1 MKRNDIVFILVILAL
16 FVPFFISAQLYEI
29 YNTINREHG
38 LVMSFLKF
46 AILAT
51 LGESL
56 GLRIRKGI
64 YDYKGFGLLPRAI
77 VWGFLGIA
85 IKVSFLVFQTGA
97 VNLLSYL
104 GVTLGD
110 SFGDKLL
117 QAFTASALMNLIFAP
132 VMMSLHKITD
142 THIVETGGS
151 VIGLFSKIDVAEIL
165 HKVDWRTMWGFV
177 FKKTIPLFWI
187 PAHTITFLLPASFQV
202 LFAAVLGI
210 VLGVI
215 LAFAAN
221 KAK

>member
-16 FVPFFISAQLYEI
+16 FVPFFISDQLYEI

-64 YDYKGFGLLPRAI
+64 YDYKGFGLLPRAV

-97 VNLLSYL
+97 VNLISYF

-110 SFGDKLL
+110 SFSDKLL

-132 VMMSLHKITD
+132 VMMTLHKITD

-151 VIGLFSKIDVAEIL
+151 VLGLFSKIDVAVIL
-165 HKVDWRTMWGFV
+165 QKVDWRTMWGFV

>member
-1 MKRNDIVFILVILAL
+1 MKRHDFLFVLLILAL
-16 FVPFFISAQLYEI
+16 FVPFFLSQSLYDS
-29 YNTINREHG
+29 YCQFNQEHG

-46 AILAT
+46 AVLAT

-56 GLRIRKGI
+56 GLRIRKGV

-77 VWGFLGIA
+77 VWGFLGIT
-85 IKVSFLVFQTGA
+85 IKVSFLLFQPGA
-97 VNLLSYL
+97 VNFL
-104 GVTLGD
+104 GYIGVAAGD
-110 SFGDKLL
+110 SFGFKLL
-117 QAFTASALMNLIFAP
+117 QAFTASALMNFIFAP

-142 THIVETGGS
+142 THIIETGGT
-151 VIGLFSKIDVAEIL
+151 VRGLFSKVDVAVIL
-165 HKVDWRTMWGFV
+165 QKVDWRTMWGFV
-177 FKKTIPLFWI
+177 FKYTIPLFWI

-202 LFAAVLGI
+202 LFAAILGI

>member
-1 MKRNDIVFILVILAL
+1 MKRHDFLFVLLVLAL
-16 FVPFFISAQLYEI
+16 FAPFFISQSLYEL
-29 YNTINREHG
+29 YCKFNLEHG
-38 LVMSFLKF
+38 LAMSFIKF

-77 VWGFLGIA
+77 VWGFLGIT
-85 IKVSFLVFQTGA
+85 IKVSFLLFQPGA
-97 VNLLSYL
+97 VNLLGYL
-104 GVTLGD
+104 GAAVGD
-110 SFGDKLL
+110 SFGLKLL
-117 QAFTASALMNLIFAP
+117 QAFTASSLMNLIFAP

-142 THIVETGGS
+142 THILETGGT
-151 VIGLFSKIDVAEIL
+151 VKGLFSKTDVAIIL
-165 HKVDWRTMWGFV
+165 QKVDWSTMWGFV
-177 FKKTIPLFWI
+177 FKKTIPFFWI

-202 LFAAVLGI
+202 LFAAILGI

>member
-1 MKRNDIVFILVILAL
+1 MKRHDIVFILVVLAI
-16 FVPFFISAQLYEI
+16 FAPFFICNSLYDV
-29 YNTINREHG
+29 YCKFNLEHG

-85 IKVSFLVFQTGA
+85 IKVSFLLFQPGA
-97 VNLLSYL
+97 ANLLGYL
-104 GVTLGD
+104 GIAVDD
-110 SFGDKLL
+110 SFGIKFL
-117 QAFTASALMNLIFAP
+117 QAFSASTLLNLIFAP
-132 VMMSLHKITD
+132 VMMSIHKITD
-142 THIVETGGS
+142 THIIETGGT
-151 VIGLFSKIDVAEIL
+151 VNGLFSKIDVAAIL
-165 HKVDWRTMWGFV
+165 QRVDWRTMWGFV

-187 PAHTITFLLPASFQV
+187 PAHTITFLLPVGFQV
-202 LFAAVLGI
+202 LFAAVLGV

>member
-1 MKRNDIVFILVILAL
+1 MKRHDFLFVLLVLAL
-16 FVPFFISAQLYEI
+16 FVPFFLSQSLYDS
-29 YNTINREHG
+29 YCKFNLEHG

-77 VWGFLGIA
+77 VWGFLGIT
-85 IKVSFLVFQTGA
+85 IKVSFLLFQPGA
-97 VNLLSYL
+97 VNLLGYL
-104 GVTLGD
+104 GAAVGD
-110 SFGDKLL
+110 SFGLKLL
-117 QAFTASALMNLIFAP
+117 QAFTASYLMNLIFAP

-142 THIVETGGS
+142 THILETGGT
-151 VIGLFSKIDVAEIL
+151 VKGLFSKTDVAIIL
-165 HKVDWRTMWGFV
+165 QKVDWSTMWGFV
-177 FKKTIPLFWI
+177 FKKTIPFFWI

-202 LFAAVLGI
+202 LFAAILGI